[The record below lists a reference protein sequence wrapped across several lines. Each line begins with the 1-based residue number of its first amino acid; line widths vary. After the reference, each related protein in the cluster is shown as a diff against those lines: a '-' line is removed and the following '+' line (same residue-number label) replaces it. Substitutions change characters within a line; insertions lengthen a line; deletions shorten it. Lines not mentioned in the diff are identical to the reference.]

1 MRVRWANIPLP
12 EANIIGLVLG
22 SILRKIFHV
31 PIIDGL
37 LIRLSIGSPALL
49 FGIALC
55 TWSVI
60 VANLIDIGSPNRLL
74 TSGPYSFSR
83 NPMYVGWMLIH
94 LGIAILLNSVWLLVF
109 LVIAFVYI
117 HYFEIPTE
125 EHELGEKFGEE
136 YKLYSDQVRRYF

>member
-22 SILRKIFHV
+22 SILRIIFHV
-31 PIIDGL
+31 PIFEAWL
-37 LIRLSIGSPALL
+37 VRLSIGSPALL
-49 FGIALC
+49 FGVALC

-60 VANLIDIGSPNRLL
+60 AANLIDIESPDRLL

-94 LGIAILLNSVWLLVF
+94 LGIAILLNSVWLLVS

-117 HYFEIPTE
+117 HFFEIPAE
-125 EHELGEKFGEE
+125 ERELGEKFGED
-136 YKLYSDQVRRYF
+136 YRLYSDQVRRYF